1 MNEKADKA
9 FKLHNQI
16 VKNEEERRRLLYENS
31 LALLAMQESNL
42 YQDILGDEKAPW
54 SGYLGQVEIF

>member
-16 VKNEEERRRLLYENS
+16 VKNEEERLKIVSEEAVTTVYGNDVNS
-31 LALLAMQESNL
+31 ETT
-42 YQDILGDEKAPW
+42 K
-54 SGYLGQVEIF
+54 